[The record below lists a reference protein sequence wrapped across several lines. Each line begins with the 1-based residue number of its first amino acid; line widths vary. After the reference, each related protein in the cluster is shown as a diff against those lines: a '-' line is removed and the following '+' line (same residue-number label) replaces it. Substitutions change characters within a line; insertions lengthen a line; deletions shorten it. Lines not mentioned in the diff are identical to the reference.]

1 MPKETFFNLPEEK
14 RQLILDLAIEEFAGN
29 DYKNASISNIVSRA
43 GIAKGSFYQYF
54 EDKRELYFYLLE
66 LAADEKKKFLAE
78 RQPPDPQMG
87 LFDYLRWLA
96 QEGTRF
102 ELSRPRL
109 AQVAY
114 RALFTDRP
122 FGDQPFEE
130 LRASV
135 SAYYRALVE
144 LGVTQ
149 GSIDPQID
157 RDLATFYFESLFN
170 DFGRFI
176 LQRRN
181 IDPQEL
187 AKGEVAYQQIP
198 FEGLVEQLVDLLEH
212 GLAPR
217 PERAPADET
226 SFDQ

>member
-29 DYKNASISNIVSRA
+29 DYKNASVSNIVNRA

-66 LAADEKKKFLAE
+66 LAAEEKKKFLAE
-78 RQPPDPQMG
+78 RQPPNPQMG

-96 QEGTRF
+96 REGTRF
-102 ELSRPRL
+102 ELQRPRL

-114 RALFTDRP
+114 RALFSDRP
-122 FGDQPFEE
+122 FGDQPFAE

-135 SAYYRALVE
+135 SAYYRSLVE
-144 LGVTQ
+144 MGIAQ
-149 GSIDPQID
+149 GSIDPGLD
-157 RDLATFYFESLFN
+157 RDLAAFYFETLIN
-170 DFGRFI
+170 EFGRFI
-176 LQRRN
+176 LQQN
-181 IDPQEL
+181 DIDPQAL
-187 AKGEVAYQQIP
+187 AEGEVVYQQIP
-198 FEGLVEQLVDLLEH
+198 IEALVEQLVDLLAH

-217 PERAPADET
+217 ADHARP
-226 SFDQ
+226 

>member
-1 MPKETFFNLPEEK
+1 MPKETFFNLPDEK

-29 DYKNASISNIVSRA
+29 DYKNASVSNIVNRA

-54 EDKRELYFYLLE
+54 DDKRELYFYLLE

-96 QEGTRF
+96 REGTRF
-102 ELSRPRL
+102 ELQRPRL

-114 RALFTDRP
+114 RALFSDRP

-144 LGVTQ
+144 MGIAQ
-149 GSIDPQID
+149 GSIDPGLD
-157 RDLATFYFESLFN
+157 RDLAAFYFESLFN
-170 DFGRFI
+170 QFGRFL
-176 LQRRN
+176 LQHN
-181 IDPQEL
+181 DIDPQAL
-187 AKGEVAYQQIP
+187 AEGKVAYQQIP
-198 FEGLVEQLVDLLEH
+198 LEVLVDQLVDLLAY

-217 PERAPADET
+217 AGHARP
-226 SFDQ
+226 